1 MKNRTPVGVGA
12 VTASRPLELPQFDF
26 EGTCFTDSHSLGLP
40 ELPKEKRYNDRIK
53 TVKKVNM
60 MTKLPSQK
68 RPGSN
73 NYSRPSSSFQQKIY
87 ATDPPIRQLQKK
99 NGITLT
105 RAFMVLCFYILTL
118 AQMCVRSRTSRCFRI
133 NYS

>member
-1 MKNRTPVGVGA
+1 VH
-12 VTASRPLELPQFDF
+12 
-26 EGTCFTDSHSLGLP
+26 FTDFHTSGLP

-60 MTKLPSQK
+60 MTKLPPQK

-105 RAFMVLCFYILTL
+105 RAFMVF
-118 AQMCVRSRTSRCFRI
+118 
-133 NYS
+133 